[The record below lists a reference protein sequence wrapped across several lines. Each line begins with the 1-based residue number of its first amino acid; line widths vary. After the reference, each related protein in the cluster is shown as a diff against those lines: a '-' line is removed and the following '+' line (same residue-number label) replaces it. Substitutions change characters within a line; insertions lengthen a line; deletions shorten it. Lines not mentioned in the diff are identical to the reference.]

1 MATIGKAIMNSTLL
15 SQPQTRRWLKPATF
29 TADVNVGV
37 GSPWEIFRAQVS
49 GRTVDLYTKN
59 GGWGAYST
67 ELVLVPDYEFGFVVL
82 TASALGSTATNAIV
96 YLISEI
102 IGSEVFPVLEEV
114 AKDQAKAAFAG
125 SYATGNLNSSVTI
138 TVDDQPGLRVTQWI
152 SNGTEILDTI
162 LPGGGTGTYV
172 DFRLQPNQL
181 YTGNQIGFTG
191 TYERL
196 PKPIYSGPLDVNCV
210 SWPTVDT
217 FIYGNVGIEEFVFE
231 IDPTTGKATSV
242 SPKALRI
249 KLEKQE

>member
-1 MATIGKAIMNSTLL
+1 MNSTLL
-15 SQPQTRRWLKPATF
+15 SKAQTRRWLKPPTF
-29 TADVNVGV
+29 TADVNMGV

-49 GRTVDLYTKN
+49 GRTVDLYAKN

-82 TASALGSTATNAIV
+82 TASILGSNYTNGLV

-102 IGSEVFPVLEEV
+102 IGSEVLPVLEEV
-114 AKDQAKAAFAG
+114 AKDQAKAAIAG
-125 SYATGNLNSSVTI
+125 SYAASNLNSSLKI
-138 TVDDQPGLRVTQWI
+138 TADNQPGLRVTQWV

-162 LPGGGTGTYV
+162 LPGGGNGTYV
-172 DFRLQPNQL
+172 DFPLQPNQL

-191 TYERL
+191 TYQQL
-196 PKPIYSGPLDVNCV
+196 PKHIYFGPLDVNCL

-217 FIYGNVGIEEFVFE
+217 FIYGDVGIEEFVFE
-231 IDPTTGKATSV
+231 IDTTTGKATSV
-242 SPKALRI
+242 LPKALQI